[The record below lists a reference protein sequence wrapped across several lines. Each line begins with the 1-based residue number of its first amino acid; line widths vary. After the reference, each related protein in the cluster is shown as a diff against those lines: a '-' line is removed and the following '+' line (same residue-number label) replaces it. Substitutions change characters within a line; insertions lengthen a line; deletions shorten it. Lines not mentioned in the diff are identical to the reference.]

1 LLERALKGSG
11 ETEAGRKAVPKSSA
25 VPHDSFR
32 EGFIVGYQL
41 IKGVSVAVPAA
52 PAGPA
57 PHGGTT
63 SFLLGIREGV
73 KAAGGEIVD
82 SSR

>member
-1 LLERALKGSG
+1 M
-11 ETEAGRKAVPKSSA
+11 KSPN

-41 IKGVSVAVPAA
+41 IKGIAVGVPAA
-52 PAGPA
+52 PGGPA

-63 SFLLGIREGV
+63 SFLLGIREGI
-73 KAAGGEIVD
+73 KAAGGTL
-82 SSR
+82 SGA

>member
-1 LLERALKGSG
+1 M
-11 ETEAGRKAVPKSSA
+11 KSPN

-32 EGFIVGYQL
+32 EGFAVGYQL
-41 IKGVSVAVPAA
+41 IRGISVGVPAT

-63 SFLLGIREGV
+63 SYLLGV
-73 KAAGGEIVD
+73 KAGIRAAGAELNGADGEPVQ
-82 SSR
+82 

>member
-1 LLERALKGSG
+1 M
-11 ETEAGRKAVPKSSA
+11 KSDA

-41 IKGVSVAVPAA
+41 IKGIAVGVPVA

-63 SFLLGIREGV
+63 SFLLGVEAGV
-73 KAAGGEIVD
+73 KAAGGEIL
-82 SSR
+82 RHRRPRT